1 MKNNDEIKLKDI
13 TPELIEK
20 AGNLESIID
29 NLPAFMKIQMEQ
41 SDQQIEKNLMTEL
54 SMWQF
59 FNQNGLIEEKD
70 IGEVKNFFKSA
81 SKLFA
86 VGTLIGI
93 GLNRFFTTI
102 WWNKSNPLNKIY
114 GVNFF
119 ARLTCRLLIFTS
131 VNYVICF
138 NKSVDNF
145 IRLHFY
151 MNCKYSRRLKKFN
164 DDGEPLLMNPTFYSD
179 ESYSNED
186 QQLKRMMYE
195 KIRYQMKMMVMEGK
209 EMEKHMK
216 KVKH

>member
-1 MKNNDEIKLKDI
+1 MKNNDEIKLNDI
-13 TPELIEK
+13 TPEVIEK
-20 AGNLESIID
+20 SGIPESIID

-41 SDQQIEKNLMTEL
+41 SEQQIEKSLMTEL

-70 IGEVKNFFKSA
+70 IREIKNFFKSA

-86 VGTLIGI
+86 IGSLIGI

-102 WWNKSNPLNKIY
+102 WWNKSNRLNKIY

-138 NKSVDNF
+138 NKSVDSF

-151 MNCKYSRRLKKFN
+151 MNCKYSKRLKKFN
-164 DDGEPLLMNPTFYSD
+164 DDGEPLLMNPTFYND